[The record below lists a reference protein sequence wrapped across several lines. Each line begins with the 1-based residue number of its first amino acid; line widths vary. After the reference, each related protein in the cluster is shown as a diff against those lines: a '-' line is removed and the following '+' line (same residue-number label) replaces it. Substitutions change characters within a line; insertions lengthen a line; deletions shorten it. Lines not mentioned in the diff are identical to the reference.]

1 MGAAF
6 RLCGVQ
12 PVGIPEEEEEAE
24 ETRKF
29 RFLFPSHIKST
40 LAQNTTLTVAFD
52 ATGDG
57 SL

>member
-1 MGAAF
+1 MGAAL
-6 RLCGVQ
+6 RLCSVQ

-29 RFLFPSHIKST
+29 RFLYPSHVKYM
-40 LAQNTTLTVAFD
+40 LAQNTPLKVAFD

>member
-12 PVGIPEEEEEAE
+12 PVGIPEEEAEAE
-24 ETRKF
+24 ETRNF
-29 RFLFPSHIKST
+29 RFLFPSHVKYM
-40 LAQNTTLTVAFD
+40 LAQKTTLKVAFD